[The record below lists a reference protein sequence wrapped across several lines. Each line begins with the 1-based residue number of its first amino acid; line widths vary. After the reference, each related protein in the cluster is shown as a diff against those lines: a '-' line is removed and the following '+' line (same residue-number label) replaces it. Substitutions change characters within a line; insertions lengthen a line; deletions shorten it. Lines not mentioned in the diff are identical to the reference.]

1 MTKLYHCRVNMLF
14 VRRDGPFLPEELQT
28 LSAMTQAVV
37 DAVGKRHDGTFRCYV
52 EVEPRIRQLAL
63 PLRWKK
69 PKRIFVN
76 ALSDLFHEHV
86 LMAFIAEVFAVMAL
100 TPRHTYQV

>member
-28 LSAMTQAVV
+28 LSLMTQAVV

-52 EVEPRIRQLAL
+52 EVEPRIRQLASTSSDEGAVIRARQK
-63 PLRWKK
+63 PDETSTDA
-69 PKRIFVN
+69 PKR
-76 ALSDLFHEHV
+76 EG
-86 LMAFIAEVFAVMAL
+86 
-100 TPRHTYQV
+100 RRK